1 MGDSALEHKD
11 GDLSSHDLWE
21 TGEPG
26 VPEQIL
32 DRNGEVV
39 LWLCKACGKG
49 EGDLLGGPCSGRR
62 LKQEA
67 HSE

>member
-1 MGDSALEHKD
+1 MGDSVLNIKED
-11 GDLSSHDLWE
+11 DLSSHDLWE
-21 TGEPG
+21 TGEHG

-32 DRNGEVV
+32 DWNGEVV

-49 EGDLLGGPCSGRR
+49 EGELLGQPCTGTR

-67 HSE
+67 LVY